1 MFKYGWVIRLWPL
14 FPKIIRLPFF
24 LFFLFWCVIC
34 CTSISVKSNLERI
47 PDQPC
52 VQFIIV
58 IINNVGGHFKVEHRL
73 WCLNVCNI
81 YILHFVSDKKKLLW
95 TPHSQNRVFVL
106 KVNKH
111 NSSSSGLINKH
122 NIFPPCVLRVFVF
135 PTLPQ
140 HPTKLSICHIW
151 ASNPDLDPNVGS
163 APPSLHQHRQLL
175 KPRQC
180 TQTQLL
186 SSL

>member
-81 YILHFVSDKKKLLW
+81 YSISLVTRRNSCERP
-95 TPHSQNRVFVL
+95 TP
-106 KVNKH
+106 KIG
-111 NSSSSGLINKH
+111 SSFEKSINTIPAPPALLINT
-122 NIFPPCVLRVFVF
+122 ISFLPVFFVF
-135 PTLPQ
+135 LF
-140 HPTKLSICHIW
+140 
-151 ASNPDLDPNVGS
+151 
-163 APPSLHQHRQLL
+163 SLHS
-175 KPRQC
+175 PN
-180 TQTQLL
+180 TQQNYQSVTYEQATQI
-186 SSL
+186 